1 MSTSLNLPSADAA
14 ASRSSQA
21 PTIAEA
27 TAFPVENVRPLVSV
41 AATKL
46 SHFVLLNPL
55 GAGAMGSV
63 YAAYDEKLDR
73 RVALKLVH
81 SPTDAHRQIRERTLR
96 EARAIARISHPNV
109 ISVFEVGESDQLV
122 YIAMEYVDGETL
134 LSWQERGGHS
144 WQETL
149 DMYLRAGSGLEAAH
163 RASVVHRDFKPE
175 NVLLGHDGRVRVADF
190 GIARLGMA
198 PESSRSPAPTH
209 PSGEGSE
216 SVPGSPPRLTQSGI
230 ISGTPGYMSPEQYRG
245 GNVDSRSDQW
255 SFCAVLFEALYGYL
269 PFSGTTLKEHAES
282 VLGPPR
288 PPPSNTPVPEEIHQ
302 ALLRG
307 LSVDPSARFESM
319 TQLLATLTLEQGDH
333 AAARQGARKR
343 FMSSLLGVA
352 LVVSAVQQLRQLH
365 RPLIPR
371 DMLGSG
377 VVLLLAICAGGF
389 LLRRQLISHP
399 FHRTMWLMCLF
410 IMLGNIGQRL
420 LAVTLGMPI
429 EWLFPFEMIF
439 MTIMMAITAGFL
451 FRSLRWAPLL
461 PALAGILSLLNLVP
475 IRTFTLIYPV
485 IVGLAAIGWSRS
497 ARTATSTARAGDSST
512 DSVPLLAL
520 GRRRSSG
527 NRSAAG
533 LKKTRETGP

>member
-1 MSTSLNLPSADAA
+1 MAA
-14 ASRSSQA
+14 A
-21 PTIAEA
+21 
-27 TAFPVENVRPLVSV
+27 
-41 AATKL
+41 
-46 SHFVLLNPL
+46 
-55 GAGAMGSV
+55 
-63 YAAYDEKLDR
+63 
-73 RVALKLVH
+73 
-81 SPTDAHRQIRERTLR
+81 
-96 EARAIARISHPNV
+96 
-109 ISVFEVGESDQLV
+109 
-122 YIAMEYVDGETL
+122 
-134 LSWQERGGHS
+134 
-144 WQETL
+144 
-149 DMYLRAGSGLEAAH
+149 
-163 RASVVHRDFKPE
+163 
-175 NVLLGHDGRVRVADF
+175 
-190 GIARLGMA
+190 
-198 PESSRSPAPTH
+198 
-209 PSGEGSE
+209 
-216 SVPGSPPRLTQSGI
+216 
-230 ISGTPGYMSPEQYRG
+230 ISGASAPS
-245 GNVDSRSDQW
+245 SS
-255 SFCAVLFEALYGYL
+255 ALYGYL

-288 PPPSNTPVPEEIHQ
+288 PPPSNTPVPEEIHK

-319 TQLLATLTLEQGDH
+319 TQLLETLTLEQSDH
-333 AAARQGARKR
+333 AAARRGARQR

-410 IMLGNIGQRL
+410 IMLGNVGQRL

-497 ARTATSTARAGDSST
+497 ARTATSTARSGDSST
-512 DSVPLLAL
+512 DSVHLLAFWGGGARRKSL
-520 GRRRSSG
+520 SRGSKRRAKPVLSPSRGRRFALAVLAGTATAVRCSRGDQSG
-527 NRSAAG
+527 RPRRCPRDTAASQSADHRRHRRRAG
-533 LKKTRETGP
+533 AS

>member
-1 MSTSLNLPSADAA
+1 MSTSSNEPAPDAA
-14 ASRSSQA
+14 VQRSSQA
-21 PTIAEA
+21 PTVGESASSAIEHGR
-27 TAFPVENVRPLVSV
+27 PVVSV
-41 AATKL
+41 SATKL

-63 YAAYDEKLDR
+63 FAAYDEKLDR

-81 SPTDAHRQIRERTLR
+81 SPTHAHGQIRERTLR

-134 LSWQERGGHS
+134 LAWQERGGHS

-149 DMYLRAGSGLEAAH
+149 DMHLRAGSGLEAAH

-175 NVLLGHDGRVRVADF
+175 NVLIGNDGRVRVADF
-190 GIARLGMA
+190 GIARLGAA
-198 PESSRSPAPTH
+198 PELSPSADPT
-209 PSGEGSE
+209 SEASE
-216 SVPGSPPRLTQSGI
+216 SVPGRLPRLTQSGI

-269 PFSGTTLKEHAES
+269 PFSGTTLKEHAKS

-288 PPPSNTPVPEEIHQ
+288 SPPSNTPVPEEIHK

-319 TQLLATLTLEQGDH
+319 TQLLETLTLEQGDH

-365 RPLIPR
+365 RPLTPR
-371 DMLGSG
+371 DMLASG
-377 VVLLLAICAGGF
+377 LVLLLAICAGGV

-410 IMLGNIGQRL
+410 IILGNVGQRL

-512 DSVPLLAL
+512 DSVPFLAL

-533 LKKTRETGP
+533 LKGTRETGP

>member
-1 MSTSLNLPSADAA
+1 MSTSLNLPAADAA

-27 TAFPVENVRPLVSV
+27 TAFPIENGRPVVSV

-63 YAAYDEKLDR
+63 FAAYDEKLDR

-134 LSWQERGGHS
+134 LAWQERGGHS

-190 GIARLGMA
+190 GIARLGTA
-198 PESSRSPAPTH
+198 PASSTSADSTA
-209 PSGEGSE
+209 EASE
-216 SVPGSPPRLTQSGI
+216 SVPGSLPRLTQSGI

-245 GNVDSRSDQW
+245 GNVDGRSDQW

-288 PPPSNTPVPEEIHQ
+288 PPPSNTPVPEEIHK

-319 TQLLATLTLEQGDH
+319 TQLLETLTLEQSDH
-333 AAARQGARKR
+333 AAARRGARQR

-410 IMLGNIGQRL
+410 IMLGNVGQRL

-497 ARTATSTARAGDSST
+497 ARTATSTARSGDSST
-512 DSVPLLAL
+512 DSVHLLAL